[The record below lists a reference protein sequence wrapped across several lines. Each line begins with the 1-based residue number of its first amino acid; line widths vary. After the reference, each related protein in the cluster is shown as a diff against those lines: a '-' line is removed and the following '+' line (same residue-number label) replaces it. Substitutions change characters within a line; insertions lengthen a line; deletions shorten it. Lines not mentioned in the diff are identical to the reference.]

1 MYYKEMDDLLSLK
14 TVLELRNLGFPTTN
28 DGKSGKGMWTMKEL
42 HQSKH
47 RSFQDILVIY
57 L

>member
-14 TVLELRNLGFPTTN
+14 AVLELRNLGFPTTN